1 MATCDQRDVTDT
13 WMWHHFCHILAPVTP
28 LWSQV
33 ATCDTG
39 HYTCDNFILWN
50 NEGVFL
56 PYMTIWPY
64 SGIFPGWIFFP
75 SRCHFFLL
83 WWLIMTNFGMSA
95 LLSIGCTGQSCLL
108 DREKVSFGPVTS
120 GFLPEN
126 HLWIGVMN
134 FEVFTPFLPFCF
146 FFSMLQILSKL
157 SWSFIWHLIIH
168 RKTLFPFIYSS
179 INW

>member
-1 MATCDQRDVTDT
+1 MILYIGAE
-13 WMWHHFCHILAPVTP
+13 MLSHIQASMFLYVQAEM
-28 LWSQV
+28 LLIY
-33 ATCDTG
+33 TG
-39 HYTCDNFILWN
+39 LNDFVYRCKNAFI
-50 NEGVFL
+50 
-56 PYMTIWPY
+56 Y

-134 FEVFTPFLPFCF
+134 FKVFTPFLLFCF

-168 RKTLFPFIYSS
+168 RKTLFPFIYCS
-179 INW
+179 IRW

>member
-1 MATCDQRDVTDT
+1 MPAKRVHVVKADFQRGQ
-13 WMWHHFCHILAPVTP
+13 ILHWRPTSR
-28 LWSQV
+28 LECS
-33 ATCDTG
+33 
-39 HYTCDNFILWN
+39 
-50 NEGVFL
+50 L
-56 PYMTIWPY
+56 PWGLLEACRPNMGGRSPNIY
-64 SGIFPGWIFFP
+64 SGIFPGWIFSP
-75 SRCHFFLL
+75 SKCHFFFLL

-108 DREKVSFGPVTS
+108 DREEVSFGPVTS

-134 FEVFTPFLPFCF
+134 FEVFTPFFPFCF

-168 RKTLFPFIYSS
+168 RKTLFPFMYSS